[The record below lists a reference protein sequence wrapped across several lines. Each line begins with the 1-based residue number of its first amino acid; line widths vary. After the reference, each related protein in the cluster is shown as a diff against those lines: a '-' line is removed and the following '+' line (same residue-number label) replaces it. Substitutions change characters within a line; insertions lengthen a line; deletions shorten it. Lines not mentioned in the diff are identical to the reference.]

1 MKKMVM
7 VNGSRWMVAWLV
19 VGWLILVPQWAGVLQ
34 ATPPNILFILGDDIG
49 RELLPCYG
57 GQSDYRTP
65 RLEALAAAGM
75 RFNHCY
81 ATPMCSPSRV
91 ELLTGRYSFR
101 NYLQWGRL
109 DPTQKTFAQILRDAG
124 YATAIA
130 GKWQFRGWDQS
141 PLAIEQAG
149 FEEHHAYVNEEESP
163 RFLSPS
169 GNQFWGGQYVHQGEL
184 SSFSGYGEDVFAG
197 AIEAFIRR
205 NRDRPFLAYYN
216 LGLLH
221 RPFQPTP
228 EDDYAPPP
236 GEPPPSQWTGQRGQ
250 LEAFPQMIAYAD
262 RVVGR
267 LLDTLHELGL
277 EENTVVIFT
286 ADNGTDNVREASQL
300 RSKFLGQEVRGGKYF
315 PTELGVN
322 VPLLVRWPKKIPA
335 GSVTEA
341 LVDFTDLFPTLVDL
355 AEVALPVDYWLDGRS
370 LKPCFLGEPAAEKPI
385 IYSWGNFEQ
394 NSKKYKE
401 PAMYADELL
410 HVVRNRRWKFYSDGR
425 LYDLS
430 QDFLEQQPIPLGKDG
445 EADQARR
452 LLKQGLEKLRAS
464 TPRLW

>member
-1 MKKMVM
+1 M
-7 VNGSRWMVAWLV
+7 NSSRWLVAWLA
-19 VGWLILVPQWAGVLQ
+19 VGWLISVPRWMGFLQ

-49 RELLPCYG
+49 RELLPSYG
-57 GQSDYRTP
+57 GQAGYQTP
-65 RLEALAAAGM
+65 HLEALAAAGM

-101 NYLQWGRL
+101 NYLEWGRL
-109 DPTQKTFAQILRDAG
+109 DPSQKTFAQILRDAG

-149 FEEHHAYVNEEESP
+149 FDEHWAYVNEEESP
-163 RFLSPS
+163 RFRSPS
-169 GNQFWGGQYVHQGEL
+169 GNQFWGGQYVHQGAL
-184 SSFSGYGEDVFAG
+184 SSFPGYGEDVFAG
-197 AIEAFIRR
+197 AIETFIRR
-205 NRDRPFLAYYN
+205 NRHRPFLAYYN

-221 RPFQPTP
+221 RPFQFTP
-228 EDDYAPPP
+228 EDARAPRP
-236 GEPPPSQWTGQRGQ
+236 GEPAPSPWTGQRGQ

-267 LLDTLHELGL
+267 LLDTLYELGL

-286 ADNGTDNVREASQL
+286 ADNGTDNVREASSL
-300 RSKFLGQEVRGGKYF
+300 RSKFLGQQVQGGKYF

-322 VPLLVRWPKKIPA
+322 VPLLVRWPGRISA
-335 GSVTEA
+335 GSVTDA

-355 AEVALPVDYWLDGRS
+355 AEASPPDDYRLDGRS
-370 LKPCFLGEPAAEKPI
+370 LKPCFLGEAATEKPI

-394 NSKKYKE
+394 NSKKYKA
-401 PAMYADELL
+401 PAVYADELL

-430 QDFLEQQPIPLGKDG
+430 QDFLEQQPIPPGKDG
-445 EADQARR
+445 EAEQARKR
-452 LLKQGLEKLRAS
+452 LRQELEKLRAS